1 MKKQPPRIRRIYT
14 GDNLPILRSMNS
26 DTADL
31 IYLDPPFNSGKQ
43 WSNPIK
49 AKGKTALA
57 SFKDTWDLDDDHA
70 DHMYQ
75 MRRDCPQAADAID
88 VMGDI
93 NGVSWTAYLI
103 YMGARLLE
111 MRRILKPTGSIY
123 YHCDPVMSHGV
134 KILMDAIFGAPQ
146 FLNDT
151 VWRYDGPQSPSKKK
165 FATKHDN
172 ILRYAKN
179 AGKVFVSYED
189 LFDFSEVG
197 EAELKA
203 RYKKDEWGYFYDL
216 PPGSYTEES
225 IRELEAEGRVR
236 RTKNGKVRVKYYL
249 VKKGGKYYRRKKI
262 PSVWSDI
269 PSLGQQSSKQK
280 TGYPTQKPLALM
292 ERIIKTSS
300 NEGDL
305 VLDPFCGCATTC
317 IAAEKLK
324 RNWIGIDLSEE
335 AAPLVVDRLRK
346 DVESP
351 LADPDAAV
359 EHLRKLPKRNDLE
372 RTDNQT
378 IKPRL
383 YKQQNHLCNGCQEKF
398 ELRNLEIDHVIDRNR
413 GGQDEDVNLQLLCGA
428 CNREKGNRG
437 MQYLQRKISDRMAR
451 EHRQKM
457 ELLRLKRL
465 TLSDQQ
471 GKRD

>member
-26 DTADL
+26 DTVDL

-43 WSNPIK
+43 WANPIE
-49 AKGKTALA
+49 AKGKKALA

-75 MRRDCPQAADAID
+75 MRHDCPKAAAAID

-134 KILMDAIFGAPQ
+134 KVLMDAIFGGGGQGGKASGGNFISEIVWNYGTPSGGRVSGKKPVKSHENLLAYAKKYGKHVYYPQ
-146 FLNDT
+146 FLSYDEKYVKDWFRHTDEDGRKYRTRSRDGKIIRQYLDESKGVPLSNVWTDIMQLYGSAGWFPRKNDE
-151 VWRYDGPQSPSKKK
+151 R
-165 FATKHDN
+165 
-172 ILRYAKN
+172 
-179 AGKVFVSYED
+179 
-189 LFDFSEVG
+189 
-197 EAELKA
+197 
-203 RYKKDEWGYFYDL
+203 
-216 PPGSYTEES
+216 
-225 IRELEAEGRVR
+225 
-236 RTKNGKVRVKYYL
+236 
-249 VKKGGKYYRRKKI
+249 
-262 PSVWSDI
+262 
-269 PSLGQQSSKQK
+269 

-292 ERIIKTSS
+292 ERIIKASS

-317 IAAEKLK
+317 VAAERLK

-335 AAPLVVDRLRK
+335 AAPLVIDRLRE

-359 EHLRKLPKRNDLE
+359 EHLQKLPKRTDLK
-372 RTDNQT
+372 RTDNQ
-378 IKPRL
+378 ILKRRL
-383 YKQQNHLCNGCQEKF
+383 YKEQHRLCNGCQEEL

-413 GGQDEDVNLQLLCGA
+413 GGQDEDTNLQLLCGA

-437 MQYLQRKISDRMAR
+437 MQYLQRKIANRMAQ
-451 EHRQKM
+451 EYQKEM
-457 ELLRLKRL
+457 AERRLKRL
-465 TLSDQQ
+465 NLQDDL
-471 GKRD
+471 GGGRRE

>member
-43 WSNPIK
+43 WANPIE
-49 AKGKTALA
+49 AKGKKALA

-70 DHMYQ
+70 DHMHQ
-75 MRRDCPQAADAID
+75 MRRNCPAAADAID

-134 KILMDAIFGAPQ
+134 KLLMDAVFGKDNFVNEIIWYYPGGLKNTRKCFPRKHDHILLFQKSARKTFNLQRKEVSLEVSLWQRWGRFSSDGKTVKLKEIPKS
-146 FLNDT
+146 DT
-151 VWRYDGPQSPSKKK
+151 VNRNRQ
-165 FATKHDN
+165 
-172 ILRYAKN
+172 IAK
-179 AGKVFVSYED
+179 FVSQHGRQPTGDDVMY
-189 LFDFSEVG
+189 
-197 EAELKA
+197 
-203 RYKKDEWGYFYDL
+203 
-216 PPGSYTEES
+216 
-225 IRELEAEGRVR
+225 ELEGAIVESVWDDCAA
-236 RTKNGKVRVKYYL
+236 VY
-249 VKKGGKYYRRKKI
+249 RKKER
-262 PSVWSDI
+262 
-269 PSLGQQSSKQK
+269 
-280 TGYPTQKPLALM
+280 TGYPTQKPLSLM
-292 ERIIKTSS
+292 ERIIKASS

-317 IAAEKLK
+317 IAAERLK

-335 AAPLVVDRLRK
+335 AAPLVLDRLRE

-359 EHLRKLPKRNDLE
+359 EHLRKLPKRTDLE

-378 IKPRL
+378 IKPKL
-383 YKQQNHLCNGCQEKF
+383 YKQQNYLCNGCQEKF

>member
-26 DTADL
+26 DTVDL

-43 WSNPIK
+43 WSNPIE
-49 AKGKTALA
+49 AKGKKALA

-70 DHMYQ
+70 DHMHQ
-75 MRRDCPQAADAID
+75 MRRNCPEAADAID

-111 MRRILKPTGSIY
+111 MRRILKPTGGIY

-134 KILMDAIFGAPQ
+134 KLLMDSIFGRENFRNEVIWHYTNRLMRSGNHFAR
-146 FLNDT
+146 LNDT
-151 VWRYDGPQSPSKKK
+151 ILWYSKSARYTYNPQADPDWTASNTQQRRLEKGWEVRKGDLLIYDREK
-165 FATKHDN
+165 FANSGVNPDDFKVVYWEAKANQPAVGNVWN
-172 ILRYAKN
+172 IPILNPMAK
-179 AGKVFVSYED
+179 E
-189 LFDFSEVG
+189 
-197 EAELKA
+197 
-203 RYKKDEWGYFYDL
+203 
-216 PPGSYTEES
+216 
-225 IRELEAEGRVR
+225 RV
-236 RTKNGKVRVKYYL
+236 
-249 VKKGGKYYRRKKI
+249 
-262 PSVWSDI
+262 
-269 PSLGQQSSKQK
+269 
-280 TGYPTQKPLALM
+280 GYPTQKPLALL
-292 ERIIKTSS
+292 ERVVKASS
-300 NEGDL
+300 SEGDL

-317 IAAEKLK
+317 IAAERLK

-335 AAPLVVDRLRK
+335 AAPLVLDRLRE

-359 EHLRKLPKRNDLE
+359 EHLRKLPKRTDLE

-378 IKPRL
+378 IKPKL
-383 YKQQNHLCNGCQEKF
+383 YKQQNYLCNGCQEKF